1 VVEETFKYAATPE
14 DAETATAA
22 WADIQTCRE
31 VYNHALTQEYR
42 PRPDY
47 DKPSYTAMQNK
58 LTGATGWK
66 QRWPEW
72 KDVYSKCLQM
82 AIRRIK
88 QNETVL
94 ESLQDRGYNVGR
106 LKWKAP
112 REFRSIV
119 YNQSGF
125 DVDHNTD
132 LTGHAIVNFSKIGD
146 FHLNYHRQL
155 PEDGDITQVI
165 LKKEKTGDWSVSIV
179 VDYDPEYPDKP
190 AVEDIDPAETVGI
203 DLGITKFIHDSD
215 GRSFEPLD
223 EQRDRDRIERRHRNL
238 SRKEHGSNNW
248 EKARQKLAQAYNR
261 LQNRREDY
269 REKLAHE
276 YTTRY
281 DAVFLEDLD
290 VKAMT
295 EDGRNSRNIAAMSWR
310 ETIQSFKRHGEKN
323 GCHVI
328 EVPPEGTTK
337 RCSRCGCSTDKPLW
351 VREHSCP
358 SCGFEVDRDYNA
370 ALEIKR
376 LGLEKL
382 GVEAHTMTVG
392 QGMAESTTP
401 VETALPED
409 TEATA
414 NDVSPK
420 CVVETGSPCL
430 KEPPKAASRQG

>member
-1 VVEETFKYAATPE
+1 MVEESFKYAATPE

-42 PRPDY
+42 PRPDC

-58 LTGATGWK
+58 LTGPNGWK

-72 KDVYSKCLQM
+72 KNVYSKCLQM

-88 QNETVL
+88 QSETVL
-94 ESLQDRGYNVGR
+94 ESLQDRGYDVGR

-112 REFRSIV
+112 QEFRSIV

-132 LTGHAIVNFSKIGD
+132 RAGHVIVNFSKIGD
-146 FHLNYHRQL
+146 FHLNYHRPL
-155 PEDGDITQVI
+155 PDDGDITQVI

-190 AVEDIDPAETVGI
+190 AVEDIDPADTVGI

-215 GRSFEPLD
+215 GRSFESLD
-223 EQRDRDRIERRHRNL
+223 EQRDRDRIERRHRDL
-238 SRKEHGSNNW
+238 SRKAYGSNNW
-248 EKARQKLAQAYNR
+248 EKARQKLAQAYDR

-269 REKLAHE
+269 RAKLAHK
-276 YTTRY
+276 YTARY

-295 EDGRNSRNIAAMSWR
+295 EDNGNSRNIAAMSWR
-310 ETIQSFKRHGEKN
+310 ETIQTFKRHGKKN
-323 GCHVI
+323 GCYVI

-337 RCSRCGCSTDKPLW
+337 RCSQCGCETDKPLW

-358 SCGFEVDRDYNA
+358 SCGFETDRDYNA

-376 LGLEKL
+376 LGLQQL
-382 GVEAHTMTVG
+382 GIETLAEDVG
-392 QGMAESTTP
+392 QGMAESTP
-401 VETALPED
+401 AETALPAD
-409 TEATA
+409 TEGTP
-414 NDVSPK
+414 DEVSAK
-420 CVVETGSPCL
+420 RVVETGSPCL
-430 KEPPKAASRQG
+430 KERTVSAVSE